1 MKVFLKG
8 ISSTARQSRQL
19 NREADNFSS
28 PLTSVSSRLAGSL
41 FTSGSPLIPPVMDF
55 EFLSSFYIKTCS
67 SLTPFLDLFYSSVLS
82 STTGSTKIGSL
93 KALKG
98 ITATKSIYRTVVLH
112 CGFQNTVGCVESEI
126 K

>member
-1 MKVFLKG
+1 MW
-8 ISSTARQSRQL
+8 
-19 NREADNFSS
+19 
-28 PLTSVSSRLAGSL
+28 
-41 FTSGSPLIPPVMDF
+41 
-55 EFLSSFYIKTCS
+55 S
-67 SLTPFLDLFYSSVLS
+67 SLALFLCLYYSSVLS

-126 K
+126 E